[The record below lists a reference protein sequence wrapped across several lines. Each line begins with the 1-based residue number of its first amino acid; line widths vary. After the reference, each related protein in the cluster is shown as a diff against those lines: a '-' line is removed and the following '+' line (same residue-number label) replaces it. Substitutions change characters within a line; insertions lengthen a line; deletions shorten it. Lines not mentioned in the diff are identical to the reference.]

1 MNTPTLEKVNQELK
15 TYDQIVM
22 FRIGKESFGAKIERV
37 KEIIR
42 YPSITTIPRAPD
54 FLAGI
59 TNLRGQVLPVIDA
72 RVMLGV
78 DIRDITESTRI
89 LVIDS
94 HNSQTGIIVD
104 SVNGVISLEEATIEP
119 PPPAIELE
127 IDAKYV
133 KNIIKRRD
141 TDSLIMELDID
152 LITSFKTS
160 QAKEHRESL
169 FGSKESSNLE
179 EIKESV
185 KESQLVTFIIS
196 DEEYSFPIESVREVL
211 RVGYITEVPEVQPYV
226 LGVLSVRDT
235 LLPVIDIRKLFN
247 LPSLAEDIKTELDN
261 FDRMHTVWLRDIT
274 NALTTGAT
282 LTNELNLEDC
292 DFGKWLED
300 FRTSSEELARLIQS
314 TRYDH
319 IELHRG
325 VKEVNKDELN
335 QLGERL
341 SIDIEKIKDAIE
353 TAVKEDQKILVVEI
367 KGLPVGFL
375 VDRMQQVIRVS
386 DRLIE
391 PPPSVLAT
399 ERTKNLKGIL
409 KLDEG
414 KRLVLILDEEKLID
428 IREIEKIEKQDVTL
442 EEDTDREVSIDEIQ
456 VITFRVGDEE
466 FGIGIES
473 VREINRLDKITSIP
487 RSPSFIKGIMNLRG
501 NVIPVIDLRERF
513 CLERTEYTEAKRVII
528 VEIGNKLTGLL
539 VDSVSEVLRISKRD
553 IESPPEIIETD
564 VNMEFIR
571 AIGKTNGGNRI
582 ILIIDVEKILNSEEK
597 QELENTEK
605 EYLKDSTEE

>member
-72 RVMLGV
+72 RVMLGI
-78 DIRDITESTRI
+78 DIKDITESTRI

-133 KNIIKRRD
+133 KNIIKRRN

-160 QAKEHRESL
+160 QAKEHQESL
-169 FGSKESSNLE
+169 FGSKEGSNLE

-282 LTNELNLEDC
+282 LTDELNLENC

-319 IELHRG
+319 IELHRR

-386 DRLIE
+386 DKLIE

-456 VITFRVGDEE
+456 VITFRVGNEE
-466 FGIGIES
+466 FGIDIES

>member
-72 RVMLGV
+72 RVMLGI
-78 DIRDITESTRI
+78 DIKDITESTRI

-133 KNIIKRRD
+133 KNIIKRRN

-160 QAKEHRESL
+160 QAKEHQESL
-169 FGSKESSNLE
+169 FGSKEGSNLE

-282 LTNELNLEDC
+282 LTDELNLENC

-319 IELHRG
+319 IELHRR

-386 DRLIE
+386 DKLIE

-442 EEDTDREVSIDEIQ
+442 DEDTDREVSIDEIQ
-456 VITFRVGDEE
+456 VITFRVGNEE
-466 FGIGIES
+466 FGIDIES

>member
-72 RVMLGV
+72 RVMLGI
-78 DIRDITESTRI
+78 DIKDITESTRI

-133 KNIIKRRD
+133 KNIIKRRN

-282 LTNELNLEDC
+282 LTDELNLENC

-319 IELHRG
+319 IELHRR

-386 DRLIE
+386 DKLIE

-456 VITFRVGDEE
+456 VITFRVGNEE
-466 FGIGIES
+466 FGIDIES

>member
-72 RVMLGV
+72 RVMLGI
-78 DIRDITESTRI
+78 DIKDITESTRI

-133 KNIIKRRD
+133 KNIIKRRN

-282 LTNELNLEDC
+282 LTDELNLENC

-319 IELHRG
+319 IELHRR

-386 DRLIE
+386 DKLIE

-466 FGIGIES
+466 FGIDIES

>member
-72 RVMLGV
+72 RVMLGI
-78 DIRDITESTRI
+78 DIKDITESTRI

-133 KNIIKRRD
+133 KNIIKRRN

-160 QAKEHRESL
+160 QAKEHQESL
-169 FGSKESSNLE
+169 FGSKEGSNLE

-274 NALTTGAT
+274 NVLTTGAT
-282 LTNELNLEDC
+282 LTDELNLEDC

-319 IELHRG
+319 IELHRR

-386 DRLIE
+386 DKLID

-456 VITFRVGDEE
+456 VITFRVGNEE
-466 FGIGIES
+466 FGIDIES